1 VLTAI
6 LLVLTGLV
14 LLPLAA
20 DWLVRGSSALAERL
34 GVSELVVGLT
44 VVALGTSAPELVTG
58 IAAAIKGA
66 SGIVLGNAVGSNI
79 ANLGLVLGGVAL
91 LGRVP
96 VQRQLLAYDV
106 PAMLGVTAL
115 TALLAYNGLI
125 SRLDGLLLALCLVA
139 LMVWT
144 LRRRRPAEDE
154 QPAIDRAKLAVWL
167 IAILVLGGLAGLV
180 FGAEVLVRGA
190 VGLAQLLG
198 VSDTV
203 IGATVV
209 ALGTSLP
216 ELAASLAAARRRS
229 YGILLGNLVGSCQFN
244 LLAIIGIPALIHPL
258 DAERTMLYLHLPA
271 LLLIS
276 FLAWAM
282 LRSYSMVKR
291 REGLALVALYF
302 VYIGVVIWRA

>member
-6 LLVLTGLV
+6 LLVLVGLV

-34 GVSELVVGLT
+34 GVSELIVGLT

-58 IAAAIKGA
+58 IAAALKGA

-115 TALLAYNGLI
+115 TALLAYNGLV
-125 SRLDGLLLALCLVA
+125 SRLDGLLLAVCLVA

-144 LRRRRPAEDE
+144 LRRRQAADDE
-154 QPAIDRAKLAVWL
+154 QPAIDRVKLAIWL

-180 FGAEVLVRGA
+180 LGAEVLVRGA
-190 VGLAQLLG
+190 VRLAQLIG

-244 LLAIIGIPALIHPL
+244 LLAIIGIPAMIHPL
-258 DAERTMLYLHLPA
+258 DAERSVLYLHLPA

-282 LRSYSMVKR
+282 LRSYKMVMR
-291 REGLALVALYF
+291 REGLALFAMYF
-302 VYIGVVIWRA
+302 IYIGVVIWRA

>member
-20 DWLVRGSSALAERL
+20 DWLVRGSSALAERF
-34 GVSELVVGLT
+34 GVSELIVGLT

-58 IAAAIKGA
+58 ISAAIKGA

-144 LRRRRPAEDE
+144 LRRRRRKEDE
-154 QPAIDRAKLAVWL
+154 QPPARQAQLAVWL
-167 IAILVLGGLAGLV
+167 IAFLVLGGLLGLV

-198 VSDTV
+198 VSNTV

-258 DAERTMLYLHLPA
+258 ETERTVLYLHLPA

-276 FLAWAM
+276 LLAWAM
-282 LRSYSMVKR
+282 LRSYNMVKR
-291 REGLALVALYF
+291 REGLVLFALYF
-302 VYIGVVIWRA
+302 IYIGIVIWRA

>member
-6 LLVLTGLV
+6 LFVLAGLV

-34 GVSELVVGLT
+34 GVSELIVGLT

-144 LRRRRPAEDE
+144 LRRRHQDEDE
-154 QPAIDRAKLAVWL
+154 QPPVRPAQLAIWL
-167 IAILVLGGLAGLV
+167 TACLVLGGLVGLV
-180 FGAEVLVRGA
+180 IGAEALVRGA

-258 DAERTMLYLHLPA
+258 DTERTMLYLHLPA

-276 FLAWAM
+276 LLAWAM

-291 REGLALVALYF
+291 REGLVLFALYF
-302 VYIGVVIWRA
+302 VYIGIVIWRA